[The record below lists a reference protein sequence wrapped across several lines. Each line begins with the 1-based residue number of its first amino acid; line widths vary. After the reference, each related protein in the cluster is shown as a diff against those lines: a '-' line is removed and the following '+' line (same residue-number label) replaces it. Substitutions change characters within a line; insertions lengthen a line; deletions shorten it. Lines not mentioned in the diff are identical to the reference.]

1 MSSGSL
7 TVLRIALDGAWDSSS
22 VDLRAML
29 KADGEALLGWMEELV
44 HELHQ
49 REEERRKN
57 IAARGSVSALMHPS
71 WRWLLSKIDEASCAS
86 DETIAA
92 TNAQSSMPQLLK
104 VLDEV
109 MTGLVERDIDPPH
122 SWHVETVRAA
132 LNRLVELL
140 PRAAAG
146 ERVQLDIA
154 AFAAL
159 AERHLTDIFAFLKAS
174 DERLKDS

>member
-1 MSSGSL
+1 MSSSSL

-49 REEERRKN
+49 REEERREM
-57 IAARGSVSALMHPS
+57 AE
-71 WRWLLSKIDEASCAS
+71 LLPRAASCAS

-92 TNAQSSMPQLLK
+92 TNAQSSVPQLLK

-159 AERHLTDIFAFLKAS
+159 AERHLTDIFAFLKAI